1 MRDPR
6 PAGTS
11 KVGFSLFGPTQLSE
25 SDGVDWATTTMRILL
40 GKLSKN
46 KLVQLID
53 HYTQVIC
60 MIQHGIADRSFAIES
75 GVASGLFGLL
85 RSAG

>member
-1 MRDPR
+1 
-6 PAGTS
+6 
-11 KVGFSLFGPTQLSE
+11 
-25 SDGVDWATTTMRILL
+25 VDWATTTTRILL

-60 MIQHGIADRSFAIES
+60 MIQHVIAGRSFAIES

>member
-1 MRDPR
+1 
-6 PAGTS
+6 
-11 KVGFSLFGPTQLSE
+11 LFGPTQLSE

-53 HYTQVIC
+53 HYTL
-60 MIQHGIADRSFAIES
+60 
-75 GVASGLFGLL
+75 LFV
-85 RSAG
+85 